1 MIMTDN
7 WPHTCANSERDGRGN
22 PKQAALEIAYYNMVI
37 VHLCVTIMHK

>member
-22 PKQAALEIAYYNMVI
+22 PKQAALEIAYYNKDDVPPSQAA
-37 VHLCVTIMHK
+37 